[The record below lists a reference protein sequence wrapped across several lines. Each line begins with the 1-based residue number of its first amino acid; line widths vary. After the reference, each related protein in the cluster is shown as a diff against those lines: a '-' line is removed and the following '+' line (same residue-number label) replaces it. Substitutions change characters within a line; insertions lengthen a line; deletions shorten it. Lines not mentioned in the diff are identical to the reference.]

1 MVAKKTPAKKAKKTP
16 TKKTPAKKA
25 APPKKAPAKK
35 TPAKKASAKK
45 TPAKKASAKKTP
57 VARKAPAPA
66 KKAAPPKKAVA
77 ARSTFGGRRKVMARK
92 NTSEGSNGGNSTRK
106 GRARR
111 PRLGNPDADPA
122 KIHREYMERYI
133 GGGAEPTER
142 AYADG
147 LQRAYADG
155 LQQWRNLPGA
165 VSSSAS
171 VIEQPEPE
179 SGEPDSDQDQ

>member
-1 MVAKKTPAKKAKKTP
+1 MVAKKTPAKKAV
-16 TKKTPAKKA
+16 
-25 APPKKAPAKK
+25 KAPAKK
-35 TPAKKASAKK
+35 TPAKKTPAKK
-45 TPAKKASAKKTP
+45 TPAKKAVEAPAKKTP

-66 KKAAPPKKAVA
+66 KKAAPPKKAPA
-77 ARSTFGGRRKVMARK
+77 APKRV
-92 NTSEGSNGGNSTRK
+92 
-106 GRARR
+106 ARR

-122 KIHREYMERYI
+122 KIHREYVERYI

-155 LQQWRNLPGA
+155 LRQWRNLPGA

>member
-16 TKKTPAKKA
+16 TKK
-25 APPKKAPAKK
+25 
-35 TPAKKASAKK
+35 ASAKK
-45 TPAKKASAKKTP
+45 TPDKKASAKKTP

-77 ARSTFGGRRKVMARK
+77 AR
-92 NTSEGSNGGNSTRK
+92 

-111 PRLGNPDADPA
+111 SGPGNPDADPV
-122 KIHREYMERYI
+122 KIPREYVDRYI

-142 AYADG
+142 AYADR

-155 LQQWRNLPGA
+155 LRQWRNLPGA

-179 SGEPDSDQDQ
+179 SGEPEDQDQ